1 MGSKEVTKCG
11 EGRYSPLWLEYQK
24 RAKDDPELAKQL
36 EAAMSVIERNSDTLQ
51 RLADF

>member
-1 MGSKEVTKCG
+1 LQDL
-11 EGRYSPLWLEYQK
+11 LWLKYQK
-24 RAKDDPELAKQL
+24 NDKGDPELAKQL